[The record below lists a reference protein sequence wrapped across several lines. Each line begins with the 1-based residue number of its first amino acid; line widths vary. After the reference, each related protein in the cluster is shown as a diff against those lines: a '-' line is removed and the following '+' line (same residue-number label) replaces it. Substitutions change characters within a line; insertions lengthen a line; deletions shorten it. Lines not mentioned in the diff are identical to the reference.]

1 MAEMTIQEL
10 INLITSQGI
19 GIACVAYLIYFQNT
33 TMKAMTDTLEKIN
46 LKLTQIETK
55 IQVVQT
61 GYTDG
66 ADD

>member
-1 MAEMTIQEL
+1 MEQMTLQEI

-33 TMKAMTDTLEKIN
+33 TMRAMTETLEKIN

-55 IQVVQT
+55 IDVVDH
-61 GYTDG
+61 GYTEGDE
-66 ADD
+66 